1 MGNIFNTDFVE
12 FIEALNNCDVEY
24 ILVGGYSVVLHGYP
38 RTTGDL
44 DIWVNPTIENYKRLT
59 LAYQEFGL
67 PLHGM
72 EIERFLDTKNFDVF
86 SYGKPP
92 VAIDIMTKCKDLD
105 FLEAFKNTE
114 RRNVEGLSINLVHY
128 NDLLKA
134 KAYSGRAKDINN
146 IENLK
151 KN

>member
-1 MGNIFNTDFVE
+1 
-12 FIEALNNCDVEY
+12 
-24 ILVGGYSVVLHGYP
+24 
-38 RTTGDL
+38 
-44 DIWVNPTIENYKRLT
+44 
-59 LAYQEFGL
+59 
-67 PLHGM
+67 M

-92 VAIDIMTKCKDLD
+92 VAIDIMTKYKGLD

-134 KAYSGRAKDINN
+134 KAYSGRAKDIND